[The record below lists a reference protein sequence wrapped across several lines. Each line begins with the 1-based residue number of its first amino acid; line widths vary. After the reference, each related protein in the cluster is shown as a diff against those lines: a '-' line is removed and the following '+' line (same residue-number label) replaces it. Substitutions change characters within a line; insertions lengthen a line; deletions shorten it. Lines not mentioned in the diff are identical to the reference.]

1 MRNFGIIV
9 LVLGIFGFF
18 YASGQEGQYEPVPD
32 GLTVVESLH
41 YPAGRWQVARYGSA
55 VLAGFGLLMGM
66 FPKGR

>member
-9 LVLGIFGFF
+9 LVLGIFGYF
-18 YASGQEGQYEPVPD
+18 YAGGQEGQYEPVPD
-32 GLTVVESLH
+32 GLSVQESLR

-55 VLAGFGLLMGM
+55 MLAGFGLLMGM

>member
-9 LVLGIFGFF
+9 LVLGVFGFF
-18 YASGQEGQYEPVPD
+18 YAMGKEGEYEPVPS
-32 GLTVVESLH
+32 GLTAREALD

-55 VLAGFGLLMGM
+55 ALAGFGFLMAM